1 MKRKHF
7 FSRALSGMILVAFC
21 VMSLTGCAT
30 LRKKFTRVK
39 KNKDQKE
46 DFIPVLQP
54 IEYKKIEEAT
64 PQVYAEH
71 YSMVKV
77 YFKDLWEVLGKD
89 ESSAK
94 REKYMFTEILSH
106 FDAMTALLTEA
117 KRQEAQKLRARFKL
131 VLAVYDEPDGSR
143 RYDLMTGFLRAI
155 ERDLYKL
162 FKPAAVA
169 GDLIPSVK

>member
-1 MKRKHF
+1 MKKDKF
-7 FSRALSGMILVAFC
+7 FGRAVLSVVLVAFC
-21 VMSLTGCAT
+21 TVSLTGCAS

-39 KNKDQKE
+39 KDKNQTE

-54 IEYKKIEEAT
+54 IEYTKIEET
-64 PQVYAEH
+64 PPQVYAQH

-89 ESSAK
+89 DSSAK
-94 REKYMFTEILSH
+94 REKYMFTEILAH
-106 FDAMTALLTEA
+106 FDAMTALLTDT
-117 KRQEAQKLRARFKL
+117 KRLEAQKLRARFKL

-155 ERDLYKL
+155 EKDLYKL
-162 FKPAAVA
+162 FKPAAVTS
-169 GDLIPSVK
+169 DLIPSVK